1 MLFMVFQF
9 ISIVWCSMDRSTQLT
24 LAVFCGFGIWMGLG
38 WYIIFLRFLV
48 LILSYLL
55 EFSSSL
61 TLEIQ
66 KHLGTYI
73 RCFATKQ
80 CTQRKKHPMLWTSGR
95 SWRPFPF
102 PKCGGTINKFS
113 SPWVTRPPS
122 FNRTPLEQRGAHPE
136 VSYSILP
143 MWVRTPFLLSTRD
156 AHLSCQKTKDPT
168 ASLVKLHSK
177 IGCFWWFLHEN
188 FRVTKI
194 PLVYERMQ
202 IYPDYK
208 ALEGFSPQT
217 SNHDTYTPSN

>member
-55 EFSSSL
+55 EFVSSL
-61 TLEIQ
+61 TLQIQ

-102 PKCGGTINKFS
+102 PKCGGSINKFS

-122 FNRTPLEQRGAHPE
+122 FNRTPLEQRGA
-136 VSYSILP
+136 LK
-143 MWVRTPFLLSTRD
+143 F
-156 AHLSCQKTKDPT
+156 PT
-168 ASLVKLHSK
+168 ASFPCES
-177 IGCFWWFLHEN
+177 
-188 FRVTKI
+188 
-194 PLVYERMQ
+194 ERLSFCQHGMHVCPAKKRRIQ
-202 IYPDYK
+202 LQ
-208 ALEGFSPQT
+208 A
-217 SNHDTYTPSN
+217 